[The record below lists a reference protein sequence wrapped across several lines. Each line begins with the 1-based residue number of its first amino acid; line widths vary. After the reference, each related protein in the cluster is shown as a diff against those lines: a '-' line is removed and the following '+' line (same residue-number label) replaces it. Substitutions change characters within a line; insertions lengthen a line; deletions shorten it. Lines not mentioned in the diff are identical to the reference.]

1 MSEPPRITSVDDHV
15 LQTRHLWAARPS
27 QRYRGGSPTVEAE
40 KAHLNSGSEP
50 AGEPSVVARGLER
63 MGATARSEQRARAPA
78 WLRQFDRRRSARV
91 TTNLPSD

>member
-40 KAHLNSGSEP
+40 KATSTPAPSRPVSLASWRGGLSAWAQRLGVSNAPEPQHGYVNSTVDG
-50 AGEPSVVARGLER
+50 
-63 MGATARSEQRARAPA
+63 QR
-78 WLRQFDRRRSARV
+78 V
-91 TTNLPSD
+91 